1 MFIHLRKR
9 RRNRLRHHGNYAIL
23 DVMSSV
29 NILTEEFAQAAA
41 AAGLRARRNALAAG
55 HPVVFV
61 DDLGRYVEEWPN
73 GKQLEIRLQPGN
85 PRESHLQILGEIA
98 TPAL

>member
-1 MFIHLRKR
+1 MAHRVNG
-9 RRNRLRHHGNYAIL
+9 RNRLRHHPNHAIL
-23 DVMSSV
+23 DVMSSA

-41 AAGLRARRNALAAG
+41 TAGLRARRNALAAG

-61 DDLGRYVEEWPN
+61 DDLDRYVEELPD

-98 TPAL
+98 TPAR

>member
-1 MFIHLRKR
+1 MFIELRKR

-23 DVMSSV
+23 DLMSSA
-29 NILTEEFAQAAA
+29 NILTEEFAQPAA

-73 GKQLEIRLQPGN
+73 GKQIEIRLQPGN